1 MANVIQHKQMSHL
14 TCPQKETSHHTH
26 LHNGEHTCNTS
37 YAPPISR
44 HRTSVKSQMDN
55 THTEH
60 NQQSTEDTKHAEKTL
75 KQASTTVKSQAY
87 KTIVRPQLEYA
98 SAIWDPH
105 TAKDT
110 HNLNKIQTYA
120 ARWVHH
126 DYSHYTSVS
135 SLQKQLNWL
144 SLSVRRL
151 QSRLVLFYKI
161 CHQNI
166 AIPIPPY
173 LQIPLRTTRHTSN
186 INENSYTYRKLRT
199 STDTYIYSHFP
210 RTITDWNSLPPS
222 LCATPTVQSFK
233 EGLTHHLSPSL

>member
-1 MANVIQHKQMSHL
+1 MLKRN
-14 TCPQKETSHHTH
+14 
-26 LHNGEHTCNTS
+26 
-37 YAPPISR
+37 
-44 HRTSVKSQMDN
+44 
-55 THTEH
+55 
-60 NQQSTEDTKHAEKTL
+60 L

-110 HNLNKIQTYA
+110 HNLNKIQNYA

-135 SLQKQLNWL
+135 SLQKQLNWP

-151 QSRLVLFYKI
+151 RIVLFYKI

-166 AIPIPPY
+166 AIPTPP
-173 LQIPLRTTRHTSN
+173 
-186 INENSYTYRKLRT
+186 
-199 STDTYIYSHFP
+199 IYKY
-210 RTITDWNSLPPS
+210 PS
-222 LCATPTVQSFK
+222 ELHATPQT
-233 EGLTHHLSPSL
+233 

>member
-1 MANVIQHKQMSHL
+1 MRISRPNNCIIPVCNLLCESA
-14 TCPQKETSHHTH
+14 H
-26 LHNGEHTCNTS
+26 LHNGQHTGNTS

-44 HRTSVKSQMDN
+44 HRASVRPQMDN
-55 THTEH
+55 KA
-60 NQQSTEDTKHAEKTL
+60 QKTINMLKRNL

-87 KTIVRPQLEYA
+87 KTIVRPQLEYV
-98 SAIWDPH
+98 SAICDPH
-105 TAKDT
+105 TARDT
-110 HNLNKIQTYA
+110 HNLNKIQNYA

-135 SLQKQLNWL
+135 SLQKQLNWP

-151 QSRLVLFYKI
+151 QSRLIFFYKI

-186 INENSYTYRKLRT
+186 IKENSYRYRQL
-199 STDTYIYSHFP
+199 ST
-210 RTITDWNSLPPS
+210 
-222 LCATPTVQSFK
+222 
-233 EGLTHHLSPSL
+233 

>member
-1 MANVIQHKQMSHL
+1 
-14 TCPQKETSHHTH
+14 
-26 LHNGEHTCNTS
+26 
-37 YAPPISR
+37 
-44 HRTSVKSQMDN
+44 MDN
-55 THTEH
+55 TSVTQVTHHPYLGIEL
-60 NQQSTEDTKHAEKTL
+60 QSDLRWTTHIENTTNKAQKTL
-75 KQASTTVKSQAY
+75 NMLKRNLKRASTTVKSQAY

-105 TAKDT
+105 TEKDT
-110 HNLNKIQTYA
+110 DNLNKIQNYA
-120 ARWVHH
+120 AGWVHH

-135 SLQKQLNWL
+135 PLKKQLNWP

-151 QSRLVLFYKI
+151 QNRLVLFYKI

-173 LQIPLRTTRHTSN
+173 LQIPLRTTCHTSN
-186 INENSYTYRKLRT
+186 INENSYRYRQLST
-199 STDTYIYSHFP
+199 LTDTYKYSYFP

-233 EGLTHHLSPSL
+233 EGLTRHLSPSL

>member
-1 MANVIQHKQMSHL
+1 M
-14 TCPQKETSHHTH
+14 
-26 LHNGEHTCNTS
+26 
-37 YAPPISR
+37 
-44 HRTSVKSQMDN
+44 
-55 THTEH
+55 
-60 NQQSTEDTKHAEKTL
+60 L
-75 KQASTTVKSQAY
+75 KRNLKYASTTVKSQAY

-110 HNLNKIQTYA
+110 YNLNKIQKYA
-120 ARWVHH
+120 ARWIHH

-166 AIPIPPY
+166 ANPMPPY
-173 LQIPLRTTRHTSN
+173 LQIPLITTRHTS
-186 INENSYTYRKLRT
+186 ILKHKRKQLQNQTAQQTHT
-199 STDTYIYSHFP
+199 ST
-210 RTITDWNSLPPS
+210 
-222 LCATPTVQSFK
+222 ATPPNIHRLEFTATQSVCDQQCSRSTK
-233 EGLTHHLSPSL
+233 A